1 MRPLLLLLLVSS
13 LPATAQQLNLTPP
26 GVQVEMRAYGIGL
39 IPFDGKFTRFHGVLR
54 YDPARPEVCQAALEI
69 DAASLAMSNETVR
82 DTIIGPEFMDTARF
96 PSLAF
101 DGDCRGDTIAGT
113 LMLHGQTHP
122 FILDLERTART
133 ITATGR
139 LERARWGMTAR
150 RFTAGSTIRI
160 RVEFPNPAS
169 GTRS

>member
-1 MRPLLLLLLVSS
+1 
-13 LPATAQQLNLTPP
+13 
-26 GVQVEMRAYGIGL
+26 
-39 IPFDGKFTRFHGVLR
+39 
-54 YDPARPEVCQAALEI
+54 
-69 DAASLAMSNETVR
+69 
-82 DTIIGPEFMDTARF
+82 
-96 PSLAF
+96 
-101 DGDCRGDTIAGT
+101 
-113 LMLHGQTHP
+113 MLHGQTHP